1 MNIFG
6 VVHRISSLW
15 RDLSEVR
22 QGRSKIAL
30 MYGLTNIIWAALFN
44 VGLYRSMINTMKWPF
59 KADLYLKHIRISM
72 IIGKG
77 KP

>member
-30 MYGLTNIIWAALFN
+30 MYGLTIAIWAVLFN
-44 VGLYRSMINTMKWPF
+44 VERYHSMIDMS
-59 KADLYLKHIRISM
+59 IQ
-72 IIGKG
+72 
-77 KP
+77 

>member
-22 QGRSKIAL
+22 HGRSKIAL
-30 MYGLTNIIWAALFN
+30 VYGLTSIIWAALFN
-44 VGLYRSMINTMKWPF
+44 VGLYRSMIDMSIQWNGI
-59 KADLYLKHIRISM
+59 LRQNYILNRYVLH
-72 IIGKG
+72 
-77 KP
+77 

>member
-30 MYGLTNIIWAALFN
+30 MYGLTNIIRAALFN
-44 VGLYRSMINTMKWPF
+44 VGLYRSMIGMS
-59 KADLYLKHIRISM
+59 IQ
-72 IIGKG
+72 
-77 KP
+77 